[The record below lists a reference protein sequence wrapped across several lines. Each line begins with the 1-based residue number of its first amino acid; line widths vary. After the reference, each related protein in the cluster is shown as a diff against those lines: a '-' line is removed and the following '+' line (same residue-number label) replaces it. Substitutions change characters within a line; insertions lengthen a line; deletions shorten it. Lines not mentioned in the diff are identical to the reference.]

1 MDIKNSSIV
10 DTVIDYANIRFGME
24 PTADMVSDQLKNLS
38 FAQTLTLVDAI
49 KNDEQDRFSEIIDLS
64 AMTEAYGTGSGNSAS
79 MATNRQSTVTQ
90 KATDRLGGIAGQR
103 YARQNSTNSANVA
116 GKKDMKPTGTTAP
129 EDPDD
134 IQRDNNKDQSNSNA
148 DASKKNSQEL
158 ERLRGLVK
166 KLTS

>member
-1 MDIKNSSIV
+1 MEIKNNSIV

-49 KNDEQDRFSEIIDLS
+49 KNDDQERFSDIIDLS
-64 AMTEAYGTGSGNSAS
+64 AMTEAYGTGSGNNAS
-79 MATNRQSTVTQ
+79 MATNRQSTVRQ
-90 KATDRLGGIAGQR
+90 KSTDRLSGIAGQK
-103 YARQNSTNSANVA
+103 YARQNSIDRSVA
-116 GKKDMKPTGTTAP
+116 GGNIQPTGTTAP
-129 EDPDD
+129 KDPDD
-134 IQRDNNKDQSNSNA
+134 IQRDNNKDQSNTNA